1 MYMED
6 QLENNIKNLIII
18 TYLHFKKHL
27 LFLFKQKIII
37 NNLIQ
42 ILPAQGTNMW
52 YLQIKTYLTKSR
64 IFFASHFW
72 TVLNHRI

>member
-42 ILPAQGTNMW
+42 ILPAQGTNM
-52 YLQIKTYLTKSR
+52 
-64 IFFASHFW
+64 
-72 TVLNHRI
+72 